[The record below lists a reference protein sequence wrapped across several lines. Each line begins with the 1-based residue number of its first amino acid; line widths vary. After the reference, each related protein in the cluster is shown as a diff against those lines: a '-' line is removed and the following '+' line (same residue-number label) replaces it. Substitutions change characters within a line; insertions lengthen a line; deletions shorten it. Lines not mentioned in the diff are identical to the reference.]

1 MENQENLEPIGEL
14 KLVQPEYLFTINDAG
29 EKLIE
34 IDKTGNITYMKD
46 EESLNEAGRVF
57 WNSIQGNFLVI
68 QTNLLDETPNDM
80 ELGKLVRQLYNKKTS
95 KTKWMLLIYWRKNLS
110 HFVFESIVMLQD
122 LLKNKLKMT
131 GLSPNR

>member
-1 MENQENLEPIGEL
+1 MENHENLEPIGKL
-14 KLVQPEYLFTINDAG
+14 KLVQPEYLFTINDSG
-29 EKLIE
+29 EVLIK

-46 EESLNEAGRVF
+46 EEALTEASRVF

-95 KTKWMLLIYWRKNLS
+95 ATKWM
-110 HFVFESIVMLQD
+110 
-122 LLKNKLKMT
+122 
-131 GLSPNR
+131 

>member
-1 MENQENLEPIGEL
+1 MENHENLEPTAEI

-46 EESLNEAGRVF
+46 EEALNEASRVF
-57 WNSIQGNFLVI
+57 WNSLQGNFLVI

-95 KTKWMLLIYWRKNLS
+95 KTKWM
-110 HFVFESIVMLQD
+110 
-122 LLKNKLKMT
+122 
-131 GLSPNR
+131 

>member
-1 MENQENLEPIGEL
+1 MENHENLEPIGEL
-14 KLVQPEYLFTINDAG
+14 KLVQPEYLFTINDSG
-29 EKLIE
+29 EMLIK

-46 EESLNEAGRVF
+46 EEALNEASRAF

-95 KTKWMLLIYWRKNLS
+95 ETKWM
-110 HFVFESIVMLQD
+110 
-122 LLKNKLKMT
+122 
-131 GLSPNR
+131 